1 MKRTG
6 SIFRKDRSLYGVE
19 RPWITRDAFKLI
31 YSLVVNT
38 MVEGEGGS
46 TAAAVSENCAIS
58 VFSLLFGQCR
68 ANVHVPRPRTRGWN
82 NLFRVVR
89 SNIYFRVRNIWRQEE
104 TVEKRGGG
112 RGGGGKCVINSAF
125 NMADA
130 LLNLSVGR
138 GWIDWI

>member
-1 MKRTG
+1 MKRSS

-38 MVEGEGGS
+38 MMEGKGGGS

-68 ANVHVPRPRTRGWN
+68 ANVHVPRPRTHGWN

-89 SNIYFRVRNIWRQEE
+89 SNIYFRVRNIWWQEE
-104 TVEKRGGG
+104 TVGRGK
-112 RGGGGKCVINSAF
+112 GGGGKCVINSAF

-130 LLNLSVGR
+130 LLNLSVSQ

>member
-1 MKRTG
+1 MDHEGCIQADLFARG
-6 SIFRKDRSLYGVE
+6 EYYGG
-19 RPWITRDAFKLI
+19 
-31 YSLVVNT
+31 
-38 MVEGEGGS
+38 GEGGGES

-89 SNIYFRVRNIWRQEE
+89 SNIYFRVRNIWWQEE
-104 TVEKRGGG
+104 TMEKRGGG
-112 RGGGGKCVINSAF
+112 GEGRGRGGKCVINSAF

-138 GWIDWI
+138 G

>member
-68 ANVHVPRPRTRGWN
+68 ANVHVPRPRTRG
-82 NLFRVVR
+82 
-89 SNIYFRVRNIWRQEE
+89 
-104 TVEKRGGG
+104 
-112 RGGGGKCVINSAF
+112 
-125 NMADA
+125 
-130 LLNLSVGR
+130 
-138 GWIDWI
+138 